1 MRAMTQTRTFSIA
14 ELAREFGVTTRTIRF
29 YEDQDMLS
37 PLRDG
42 QRRIYRPR
50 DRTRLKLILRGKRLG
65 FPLAEVREIVNLYDA
80 PQGEDAQLHRLLDR
94 IAERRVELEAKREDI
109 DASVR
114 DLETVAET
122 CRVRLQELAR
132 GNGHGRRAKKPRR
145 AAR

>member
-1 MRAMTQTRTFSIA
+1 MTRTYSIA

-29 YEDQDMLS
+29 YEDQGMLS

-80 PQGEDAQLHRLLDR
+80 PQGEDAQLHRLLAR
-94 IAERRVELEAKREDI
+94 IADRHHELEAKRQDI
-109 DASVR
+109 EASVR
-114 DLETVAET
+114 ELEAVAEI
-122 CRVRLQELAR
+122 CRDRLRELASAS
-132 GNGHGRRAKKPRR
+132 GSGRRAKKPRR

>member
-1 MRAMTQTRTFSIA
+1 MTHTRTYSIA

-29 YEDQDMLS
+29 YEDEEMLS

-80 PQGEDAQLHRLLDR
+80 PQGEDAQLHRLLAR
-94 IAERRVELEAKREDI
+94 IADRRQELEAKRQDI
-109 DASVR
+109 EASMR
-114 DLETVAET
+114 DLVTVAET
-122 CRVRLQELAR
+122 CRHRLQELDSAGGR
-132 GNGHGRRAKKPRR
+132 GRRAKKPRR